1 MKRNKAVY
9 ELLIYNVFCI
19 CRCSAYLINK
29 FSFGLDPWWMW
40 KNCHIWWY
48 TLVESRVKSNA
59 EGLDETTP
67 LLAKVY
73 PFLKLST
80 DENSII
86 SQDHLHQGLAI
97 FIISRFFLFI
107 SPFCELH
114 PTTSWHLFGK
124 YKEQFIVFA
133 FATTFPFFL
142 FIYFF
147 QTIMLACLCFHRIK

>member
-48 TLVESRVKSNA
+48 ILVESRVKSNT

-86 SQDHLHQGLAI
+86 PQDHLHQGLAI

-114 PTTSWHLFGK
+114 PLLLDISLENIKNSLLFSPL
-124 YKEQFIVFA
+124 QQPFL
-133 FATTFPFFL
+133 FFL
-142 FIYFF
+142 FFF
-147 QTIMLACLCFHRIK
+147 FKPSCQLACASTE

>member
-1 MKRNKAVY
+1 MQM
-9 ELLIYNVFCI
+9 FCI
-19 CRCSAYLINK
+19 SHKQIQFWLRSMVNVEELSHLMIHFGWKSSKKQCRR
-29 FSFGLDPWWMW
+29 P
-40 KNCHIWWY
+40 
-48 TLVESRVKSNA
+48 
-59 EGLDETTP
+59 TP

-86 SQDHLHQGLAI
+86 PQDRLHQGLAI

-124 YKEQFIVFA
+124 YKEQFIVFT
-133 FATTFPFFL
+133 FATTFPFF
-142 FIYFF
+142 FIFFF
-147 QTIMLACLCFHRIK
+147 QTIMPACLCFHRIK